1 MDDYEIRA
9 KAAEL
14 SVMFSAQLT
23 SAMLIS
29 GIARNLTELAPL
41 ALAPEFEEYIRT
53 GKIPAPIKV
62 EKKEI

>member
-14 SVMFSAQLT
+14 SVIFAAQLT
-23 SAMLIS
+23 SAMFIS
-29 GIARNLTELAPL
+29 GVVRNLTELTPL
-41 ALAPEFEEYIRT
+41 ALASEFEEYIRT